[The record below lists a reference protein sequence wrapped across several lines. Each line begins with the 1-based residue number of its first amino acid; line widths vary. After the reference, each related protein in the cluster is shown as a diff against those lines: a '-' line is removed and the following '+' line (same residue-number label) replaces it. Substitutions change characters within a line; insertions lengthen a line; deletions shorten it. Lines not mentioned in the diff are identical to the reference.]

1 MKRKYI
7 EELKEFL
14 DQSPT
19 AYQASGN
26 IIYELEKNGYQHLD
40 ECDEWKLEKGGKYYL
55 QRNQSA
61 VVAFINGN
69 TKPNANGYKLIGA
82 HTDSP
87 ALKIKPLT
95 ETTVKGTRKLGVEVY
110 GGPILSTWLDR
121 ELSVAGRVVI
131 KVDDSFESRL
141 INLIK
146 PIGIIPN
153 AAIHMN
159 REVNS
164 GFKYNAQNHLPIMMG
179 TGSENNEN
187 YLKCLIADH
196 LDVPMDDILDYDL
209 FLYDPQ
215 PATLIGDVEDGYIIA
230 GRQDDLSMCHAILVA
245 LLESNTSDATL
256 VGVFFDNEEIGSR
269 TLQGA
274 ASPFLAT
281 ILKRISLTHGLNEEE
296 HLISLRKS
304 KLVSADL
311 AHAYHPNF
319 AGKHDPHYTPI
330 MNKGPVIKINAGFSY
345 ATTAETSYFFEQL
358 CKQADVPV
366 QKIIGRSDV
375 RSGST
380 IGPISSAGLGIDTV
394 DIGSPVW
401 AMHSVRE
408 TGGQADHFYMIE
420 VLKEFYKD

>member
-1 MKRKYI
+1 MNRKYV

-19 AYQASGN
+19 AYQASSN
-26 IIYELEKNGYQHLD
+26 IIYELENAGYKMLD
-40 ECDEWKLEKGGKYYL
+40 ECEEWKLEKGGKYYI

-61 VVAFINGN
+61 VIAFING
-69 TKPNANGYKLIGA
+69 TSSPKDFGYKLIGA

-131 KVDDSFESRL
+131 KVDDNFESRL
-141 INLIK
+141 VNLIK
-146 PIGIIPN
+146 PLGIIPN

-159 REVNS
+159 REVNA
-164 GFKYNAQNHLPIMMG
+164 GFKYNAQHHLPIMMG
-179 TGSENNEN
+179 TGGENNEN
-187 YLKCLIADH
+187 YLKGLLAEH
-196 LDVPMDDILDYDL
+196 LDIPMEDILEYDL

-215 PATLIGDVEDGYIIA
+215 PTSLIGEIEDGYIVS
-230 GRQDDLSMCHAILVA
+230 GRQDDLSMCHAILTS
-245 LLESNTSDATL
+245 LIESEVSDSTL
-256 VGVFFDNEEIGSR
+256 VGIFFDNEEVGSR

-281 ILKRISLTHGLNEEE
+281 ILKRISIAHNLNEEE
-296 HLISLRKS
+296 NLIAIRKS
-304 KLVSADL
+304 ILVSADL

-319 AGKHDPHYTPI
+319 GDKHDPAYTPV

-358 CKQADVPV
+358 CQKANVPV
-366 QKIIGRSDV
+366 QKIIGRSDA

-380 IGPISSAGLGIDTV
+380 IGPISSALLGIDTV

-408 TGGQADHFYMIE
+408 TGGQADHIYMIE
-420 VLKEFYKD
+420 ALKEFYKG